1 MTANFKG
8 EFFRKLIHISS
19 SAIPIGY
26 YFLDKQIVLD
36 ILFPL
41 LFLILLV
48 EILKYRIDSVYNLYL
63 KIFGAMLKGH
73 ESDRKLF
80 RFTGATWVL
89 LADVFCIVFFP
100 KLIAITGML
109 ILSLAD
115 SLSAVF
121 GRLSKGKHFAP
132 DRSVMGTTVF
142 FLICLTISFLGP
154 KYFYSLEEYS
164 IYIAMSVITTVS
176 DIIPLPIDDNFAI
189 PVISCSSLYIFYL
202 FFFPGTF

>member
-1 MTANFKG
+1 LTNFKG
-8 EFFRKLIHISS
+8 EFFRKLIHIGS

-26 YFLDKQIVLD
+26 YFLDRQIVLD

-48 EILKYRIDSVYNLYL
+48 EILKYRIDFAYNLYV
-63 KIFGAMLKGH
+63 KVFGVMLKEH
-73 ESDRKLF
+73 ETDRKLF

-100 KLIAITGML
+100 KFIAITGML

-121 GRLSKGKHFAP
+121 GRLSREKHFVQ
-132 DRSVMGTTVF
+132 DRTVTGTAVF
-142 FLICLTISFLGP
+142 FIVCVTISFLGP
-154 KYFYSLEEYS
+154 KYFYSLKEYS
-164 IYIAMSVITTVS
+164 IYIAMCVITTIS

-189 PVISCSSLYIFYL
+189 PVISCSSLYVFYL
-202 FFFPGTF
+202 FFLPGTF